1 MKLQDLLK
9 DIELGKVYTDK
20 DRKPFKVN
28 EDGHTDV
35 PSAIRKLKLS
45 IEDSEEL
52 LQKLESMDKESS
64 LPAWWTDKITLA
76 SNYLN
81 KSRDYLL
88 NSELSEEK
96 LNERLK
102 RFKVFVSG
110 EKEPLILLGKNEKD
124 VKQTAYAMIQNSS
137 VRVRKVVKEGFGGV
151 TAPPPFSSKEAKK
164 VVDDALRSYSK
175 ELRKL
180 QGKVVKDWM
189 SKAKAGVIDFFDL
202 VRGFQHGDMSR
213 AYPYEIEFLQSVL
226 TKDKIIDRFR
236 KYFGGKK
243 AMKNRTVKK

>member
-45 IEDSEEL
+45 IEDSQEL

-88 NSELSEEK
+88 NSNLDES
-96 LNERLK
+96 
-102 RFKVFVSG
+102 FAG
-110 EKEPLILLGKNEKD
+110 
-124 VKQTAYAMIQNSS
+124 MSS
-137 VRVRKVVKEGFGGV
+137 
-151 TAPPPFSSKEAKK
+151 PPPFSSKEAKK
-164 VVDDALRSYSK
+164 VVDDALRMYSK

-189 SKAKAGVIDFFDL
+189 SKAKSGVIDFFDL
-202 VRGFQHGDMSR
+202 VRGFQHGDSRR
-213 AYPYEIEFLQSVL
+213 AYPYEIDFLMSVL

-243 AMKNRTVKK
+243 ALNNRTVTTKRK

>member
-45 IEDSEEL
+45 IEDSQEL

-88 NSELSEEK
+88 NSELSE
-96 LNERLK
+96 
-102 RFKVFVSG
+102 S
-110 EKEPLILLGKNEKD
+110 
-124 VKQTAYAMIQNSS
+124 
-137 VRVRKVVKEGFGGV
+137 FGGV
-151 TAPPPFSSKEAKK
+151 SSPPPFSSKEAKM
-164 VVDDALRSYSK
+164 VVDDALRKYSK

-189 SKAKAGVIDFFDL
+189 TKAKSCIIDFFDIY
-202 VRGFQHGDMSR
+202 RGLQYGDITR
-213 AYPYEIEFLQSVL
+213 AHPYETEFLMSVL
-226 TKDKIIDRFR
+226 NKDKIIDRFR

-243 AMKNRTVKK
+243 AMNNRTAKKK

>member
-35 PSAIRKLKLS
+35 PSAIRQLKLS

-52 LQKLESMDKESS
+52 LKKLESMDKESS

-88 NSELSEEK
+88 NSNLDES
-96 LNERLK
+96 
-102 RFKVFVSG
+102 F
-110 EKEPLILLGKNEKD
+110 
-124 VKQTAYAMIQNSS
+124 A
-137 VRVRKVVKEGFGGV
+137 GV
-151 TAPPPFSSKEAKK
+151 TAPPKYSSNEAKK
-164 VVDDALRSYSK
+164 VVDDALRMYSK

-180 QGKVVKDWM
+180 QYKVIKDWM
-189 SKAKAGVIDFFDL
+189 TKAKAGVIDFFDL
-202 VRGFQHGDMSR
+202 VRGFQKGDMSR
-213 AYPYEIEFLQSVL
+213 AHPYEVRFLQSVL
-226 TKDKIIDRFR
+226 TRDKIIDRFR

-243 AMKNRTVKK
+243 GKKG

>member
-45 IEDSEEL
+45 IEESEEL
-52 LQKLESMDKESS
+52 LKKLESMDKESS

-88 NSELSEEK
+88 NSNLDES
-96 LNERLK
+96 
-102 RFKVFVSG
+102 F
-110 EKEPLILLGKNEKD
+110 
-124 VKQTAYAMIQNSS
+124 A
-137 VRVRKVVKEGFGGV
+137 GV
-151 TAPPPFSSKEAKK
+151 TAPPKYSSNEAKK
-164 VVDDALRSYSK
+164 VVDDALRMYSK

-180 QGKVVKDWM
+180 QYKVIKDWM
-189 SKAKAGVIDFFDL
+189 TKAKAGVIDFFDL
-202 VRGFQHGDMSR
+202 VRGFQKGDMSR
-213 AYPYEIEFLQSVL
+213 AHPYEVRFLQSVL
-226 TKDKIIDRFR
+226 TRDKIIDRFR

-243 AMKNRTVKK
+243 GKKR